1 MEIGV
6 LLATVVVLALV
17 LATVAGFVAARVL
30 MHAADSRPTYDGG
43 SNER

>member
-6 LLATVVVLALV
+6 LLATVVLLALV

-30 MHAADSRPTYDGG
+30 MHAAETGSTHGG

>member
-6 LLATVVVLALV
+6 LLATVVLLALV

-30 MHAADSRPTYDGG
+30 MHAAETRSTHGGG

>member
-1 MEIGV
+1 MEIGG
-6 LLATVVVLALV
+6 LLATVVLLALV

-30 MHAADSRPTYDGG
+30 MHAAETRSTHGGG